1 MFTTCRQQVGRLS
14 PTQQVREEMLP
25 TSRVVSCRVVSRDWR
40 SNGNWANLS
49 AAGVHYVI
57 SLLWHSVISM
67 NSLCIV
73 YKLLYLLFL
82 YCYNCLLLTW
92 RTMCA
97 LQSFQS
103 TYANMERAN
112 QSFTHAM
119 NATYRI
125 STLPQVYNI
134 TPCIHAN
141 ASFSNLLLFSY
152 NFCIF
157 LTFVT
162 FIHLGR
168 QFWVGSIFL

>member
-1 MFTTCRQQVGRLS
+1 M
-14 PTQQVREEMLP
+14 
-25 TSRVVSCRVVSRDWR
+25 SCRDWR

-157 LTFVT
+157 YNFCNLHTFRKTVLSWIHFSVAHNAAIKHFQFQDGHYRLSKFWHST
-162 FIHLGR
+162 FKL
-168 QFWVGSIFL
+168 S